1 MHVGLATTAAARGLD
16 EDHAP
21 LARAF
26 EELGHTAAAPD
37 WEDPAVDWGSFG
49 LVLLRSTWNYTED
62 LPKFLGWADSVAA
75 VTRLFNTIP
84 TVRWSTDKRYLLDLQ
99 SAGVPIVPSQITAPG
114 DAWAPPGTDE
124 FVIKPSV
131 GAGSRGAKR
140 FLASDVEAARLHA
153 AKLNAEGYHAL
164 TQPYL
169 HSVDDYGE
177 TALMIF
183 EGEFSHAIRK
193 GPLLARGGGDVAGLF
208 AKETIDPRV
217 PGADELDVARRAVGA
232 IPGGAPLYARVD
244 LIRDAAGLP
253 CVLELELA
261 EPSLFFSYA
270 TGSAERLARRALARL
285 ATAARG

>member
-21 LARAF
+21 LAHAF
-26 EELGHTAAAPD
+26 EALGHTAAAPE
-37 WEDPAVDWGSFG
+37 WEDPAIDWRSFG

-62 LPKFLGWADSVAA
+62 LPAFLRWAASVAA
-75 VTRLFNTIP
+75 VAHLFNPIP
-84 TVRWSTDKRYLLDLQ
+84 TLRWSTDKRYLLDLQ
-99 SAGVPIVPSQITAPG
+99 RAGVPIVPSAITAPG
-114 DAWAPPGTDE
+114 ELWAPPGTDE

-131 GAGSRGAKR
+131 GAGSRGARR
-140 FLASDVEAARLHA
+140 FLASEVEEARQHA
-153 AKLNAEGYHAL
+153 AKLHADGYHAL

-193 GPLLARGGGDVAGLF
+193 GPLLARGAGDVAGLF

-217 PGADELDVARRAVGA
+217 PGADELDVARRAVA
-232 IPGGAPLYARVD
+232 SIPGGAPLYARVD
-244 LIRDAAGLP
+244 LIRDTTGQP
-253 CVLELELA
+253 SVLELELA
-261 EPSLFFSYA
+261 EPSLFFNYA
-270 TGSAERLARRALARL
+270 PGSADRFARRVLARL
-285 ATAARG
+285 GGARA

>member
-26 EELGHTAAAPD
+26 EALGHTAAAPE
-37 WEDPAVDWGSFG
+37 WEDPAVDWGAFG
-49 LVLLRSTWNYTED
+49 VVLLRSTWNYTED
-62 LPKFLGWADSVAA
+62 LPQFLRWAGSVAA
-75 VTRLFNTIP
+75 VTRLFNPIP
-84 TVRWSTDKRYLLDLQ
+84 TLRWSLDKRYLLDLKR
-99 SAGVPIVPSQITAPG
+99 AGVPIVPSAITAPG
-114 DAWAPPGTDE
+114 EAWAPPGTDE

-131 GAGSRGAKR
+131 GAGSRGARR
-140 FLASDVEAARLHA
+140 FLASELEDARHHA
-153 AKLNAEGYHAL
+153 AKLNADGYHAL

-193 GPLLARGGGDVAGLF
+193 GPLLARGAGDVAGLF

-217 PGADELDVARRAVGA
+217 PGSDELDVARRALA
-232 IPGGAPLYARVD
+232 TIPGGAPLYARVD
-244 LIRDAAGLP
+244 LIRDPAGQP

-261 EPSLFFSYA
+261 EPSLFFNYA
-270 TGSAERLARRALARL
+270 PGSAERFARRVLAQ
-285 ATAARG
+285 AGKAARG